1 MKRCSIFT
9 FTMVVAVVSVVFGGP
24 SLSRGMGQQP
34 AADTG
39 NKTDLAK
46 AETAYVL
53 AEFTDGLNGKKL
65 KPGARVRVE
74 VAQDVLAHGKIIIP
88 VDARIEGHVTEVKT
102 RGTDPESRLGIVF
115 DKVLLKH
122 HEERNL
128 QGVVYALAA
137 PSSRRSKVD
146 EPDQMLAPS
155 MGVTGGTPMPMG
167 SKTTTPTRMSRS
179 PILTADSS
187 SASITSAQPN
197 SAASRNGDGDIH
209 ANSGLIP
216 PISVGIPPGVYRL
229 KGFSLTS
236 GASADTPGPV
246 ILSTGNDV
254 KLDYGTQIIIK
265 VADTRDLRP

>member
-1 MKRCSIFT
+1 MKGCSTFT
-9 FTMVVAVVSVVFGGP
+9 FTVVLAVVSVVFWGL
-24 SLSRGMGQQP
+24 SSSRGMAQQP

-39 NKTDLAK
+39 ANADLAK

-88 VDARIEGHVTEVKT
+88 VDARIEGHVTEVKA
-102 RGTDPESRLGIVF
+102 RGSDAASRLGIVF

-137 PSSRRSKVD
+137 PTARRSKVD
-146 EPDQMLAPS
+146 EPDQMLAPTYG
-155 MGVTGGTPMPMG
+155 MGASSPTPMG
-167 SKTTTPTRMSRS
+167 SKSTAPTRTAPS
-179 PILTADSS
+179 PIMTADSS
-187 SASITSAQPN
+187 SAPVTSAQPN
-197 SAASRNGDGDIH
+197 SPASRNGDIY

-216 PISVGIPPGVYRL
+216 PISVGIPPGVYRM

-236 GASADTPGPV
+236 GASPDTPGPV
-246 ILSTGNDV
+246 ILSTANDV

-265 VADTRDLRP
+265 VADARTLRR

>member
-9 FTMVVAVVSVVFGGP
+9 FTVVLAVVSAVFGR
-24 SLSRGMGQQP
+24 SSSSRGMAQDP
-34 AADTG
+34 AADSS

-46 AETAYVL
+46 AETAYVV
-53 AEFTDGLNGKKL
+53 AEFNDGLNGKKL

-88 VDARIEGHVTEVKT
+88 ADARIEGHVTEVKT
-102 RGTDPESRLGIVF
+102 RGSDAASRLGIVF

-146 EPDQMLAPS
+146 EPDQMLSPS
-155 MGVTGGTPMPMG
+155 MGAAGGTPMPMG
-167 SKTTTPTRMSRS
+167 SKTTTPTRMSPS

-197 SAASRNGDGDIH
+197 SPASRNGDIN

-216 PISVGIPPGVYRL
+216 PISVGIPPGVYRM
-229 KGFSLTS
+229 KGLSLTS

-265 VADTRDLRP
+265 VADTRVLRP